1 MSEIQ
6 DAAQIIRVSFE
17 GAEII
22 MKLGKANLDFLKGVC
37 AVFKNLLDQEK
48 LSGKT
53 SVKQLLKSGGDLQVF
68 KFRTEDMATVKKMAD
83 KYGILY
89 SILPDLN
96 KSDGMSEILFHSQA
110 APRIQAIMEQIQ
122 NSKIESMDDY
132 FANAEPEELEKAVQ
146 EAEKKP
152 AMPKENEYRV
162 AAEEFI
168 KNPGAKVSDVRS
180 RLNMTWLEIW
190 PIVKH
195 MESNNLAER
204 GKDGT
209 LTMKMNPAQFRELI
223 KSEQWKSW
231 FGKEEADSR
240 RGAGRSPSDDKTEE
254 LKRIQKMSRE
264 NPKVNGITIDRKM
277 VTEETEK
284 NIKTRIPYKRD
295 EYIWLRKS
303 EISWINGNKTI
314 YASLEKEKNYM
325 VLDRENKPVRTVSG
339 QTLYEQSY
347 DPVNREHIRRQQEQK
362 QRRQQQ
368 KQREYKRTQKALEDT
383 RKALSGRKGR

>member
-22 MKLGKANLDFLKGVC
+22 MKLGKANLDFLKGIC

-180 RLNMTWLEIW
+180 RLNMSWLEIW

-195 MESNNLAER
+195 MESNNLAEL

-209 LTMKMNPAQFRELI
+209 LTMKMDPAQFRELI
-223 KSEQWKSW
+223 NSEQWKSW

-284 NIKTRIPYKRD
+284 NIKTRIPYKQD

-314 YASLEKEKNYM
+314 YASLEKEK
-325 VLDRENKPVRTVSG
+325 
-339 QTLYEQSY
+339 
-347 DPVNREHIRRQQEQK
+347 
-362 QRRQQQ
+362 
-368 KQREYKRTQKALEDT
+368 
-383 RKALSGRKGR
+383 

>member
-22 MKLGKANLDFLKGVC
+22 LKLGKANLDFVKGVC
-37 AVFKNLLDQEK
+37 AVIKKMLDQEK

-68 KFRTEDMATVKKMAD
+68 KFQTEDLATVKKMAD

-110 APRIQAIMEQIQ
+110 APRIKSIMEQIQ
-122 NSKIESMDDY
+122 NSKIETMDDY
-132 FANAEPEELEKAVQ
+132 FANAEPEELEKTVRDEQ
-146 EAEKKP
+146 KKSG
-152 AMPKENEYRV
+152 MPKEKEYRV
-162 AAEEFI
+162 TAEEI
-168 KNPGAKVSDVRS
+168 LKNPGAKVSDVRS

-190 PIVKH
+190 PVVKH
-195 MESNNLAER
+195 MESNGLAEL

-209 LTMKMNPAQFRELI
+209 VSMKMDSEQFREFMES
-223 KSEQWKSW
+223 KQWKAW
-231 FGKEEADSR
+231 FGSR
-240 RGAGRSPSDDKTEE
+240 ETGQRHGTESVLPVDKMEE
-254 LKRIQKMSRE
+254 LKRIQKESKD

-277 VTEETEK
+277 VMEETEK
-284 NIKTRIPYKRD
+284 NIKTRIPYKKD

-303 EISWINGNKTI
+303 EITWINGNKTI
-314 YASLEKEKNYM
+314 YAGLEKRRPIRYW
-325 VLDRENKPVRTVSG
+325 
-339 QTLYEQSY
+339 TLPTSRCGE
-347 DPVNREHIRRQQEQK
+347 
-362 QRRQQQ
+362 
-368 KQREYKRTQKALEDT
+368 
-383 RKALSGRKGR
+383 

>member
-132 FANAEPEELEKAVQ
+132 FANAKPEELEKAVQ

-180 RLNMTWLEIW
+180 RLNMSWLEIW

-223 KSEQWKSW
+223 NSEQWKSW

>member
-1 MSEIQ
+1 
-6 DAAQIIRVSFE
+6 
-17 GAEII
+17 
-22 MKLGKANLDFLKGVC
+22 
-37 AVFKNLLDQEK
+37 
-48 LSGKT
+48 
-53 SVKQLLKSGGDLQVF
+53 
-68 KFRTEDMATVKKMAD
+68 
-83 KYGILY
+83 
-89 SILPDLN
+89 
-96 KSDGMSEILFHSQA
+96 
-110 APRIQAIMEQIQ
+110 
-122 NSKIESMDDY
+122 MDDY

-180 RLNMTWLEIW
+180 RLNMSWLEIW

-195 MESNNLAER
+195 MESNNLAEL

-209 LTMKMNPAQFRELI
+209 LTMKMDPAQFRELI
-223 KSEQWKSW
+223 NSEQWKSW

-284 NIKTRIPYKRD
+284 NIKTRIPYKQD

>member
-22 MKLGKANLDFLKGVC
+22 MKLGKANLDFVKSVC
-37 AVFKNLLDQEK
+37 AVLKNMLDQEK

-68 KFRTEDMATVKKMAD
+68 KFRTEDMPTVKKLAD

-96 KSDGMSEILFHSQA
+96 KADGMSEILFHSQA
-110 APRIQAIMEQIQ
+110 APRIQSIMEQIQ
-122 NSKIESMDDY
+122 NTKIESMDDY

-152 AMPKENEYRV
+152 VVPKENEYRI
-162 AAEEFI
+162 AAGEFA
-168 KNPGAKVSDVRS
+168 KHPGAKVSDVRS

-195 MESNNLAER
+195 MESNHLAEL

-209 LTMKMNPAQFRELI
+209 LTMKMDPGQFQEFTN
-223 KSEQWKSW
+223 SEQWQVW
-231 FGKEEADSR
+231 FGKKEADLR
-240 RGAGRSPSDDKTEE
+240 RGSGKSPSDDKAEE

-284 NIKTRIPYKRD
+284 NIKTRIPYKKD

-303 EISWINGNKTI
+303 EIAWINGNKTI

-325 VLDRENKPVRTVSG
+325 VLDSENKPVRSISG
-339 QTLYEQSY
+339 QRLYEESY
-347 DPVNREHIRRQQEQK
+347 DPVNRERIRRQQEQK
-362 QRRQQQ
+362 QKRQQQ
-368 KQREYKRTQKALEDT
+368 RQREYKRTQKALEDT
-383 RKALSGRKGR
+383 RKALGGRKGR

>member
-6 DAAQIIRVSFE
+6 DAAQIIRVTFE

-22 MKLGKANLDFLKGVC
+22 MKLGKANMDFVKDVC
-37 AVFKNLLDQEK
+37 AVFKKMLDQEK

-53 SVKQLLKSGGDLQVF
+53 TVKQLLKSGGDLQVF
-68 KFRTEDMATVKKMAD
+68 KFQTENLQTVKKMAD

-96 KSDGMSEILFHSQA
+96 KADGMSEILFHSQA
-110 APRIQAIMEQIQ
+110 APRIKAIMEQIQ

-146 EAEKKP
+146 DAEKKP
-152 AMPKENEYRV
+152 VLPKENEYRV
-162 AAEEFI
+162 AAEEI
-168 KNPGAKVSDVRS
+168 LKNPGAKVSDIRS

-195 MESNNLAER
+195 MESNGLATL

-209 LTMKMNPAQFRELI
+209 VSMNMGPDQFREFMD
-223 KSEQWKSW
+223 SQQWKAW
-231 FGKEEADSR
+231 FGKQEAGR
-240 RGAGRSPSDDKTEE
+240 RGGTGPSISGDKLEE
-254 LKRIQKMSRE
+254 IRRIQKAYKD

-284 NIKTRIPYKRD
+284 NIKTRIPYKKD

-303 EISWINGNKTI
+303 EITWINGNKTI
-314 YASLEKEKNYM
+314 YASLEKGKDYM

-339 QTLYEQSY
+339 QKLYEQSY

-362 QRRQQQ
+362 RKRQQ
-368 KQREYKRTQKALEDT
+368 KQQEYRRTQKALEDT

>member
-22 MKLGKANLDFLKGVC
+22 MKLGKANLDFLKGIC

-180 RLNMTWLEIW
+180 RLNMSWLEIW

-195 MESNNLAER
+195 MESNNLAELR
-204 GKDGT
+204 KDGT
-209 LTMKMNPAQFRELI
+209 LTMKMDPAQFRELI
-223 KSEQWKSW
+223 NSEQWKSW

-284 NIKTRIPYKRD
+284 NIKTRIPYKQD

-339 QTLYEQSY
+339 RTLYEQSY

>member
-180 RLNMTWLEIW
+180 RLNMSWLEIW

-223 KSEQWKSW
+223 NSEQWKSW

>member
-209 LTMKMNPAQFRELI
+209 LTMKMDPAQFRELI
-223 KSEQWKSW
+223 NSEQWKSW

-339 QTLYEQSY
+339 QALYEQSY

>member
-180 RLNMTWLEIW
+180 RLNMSWLEIW

-195 MESNNLAER
+195 MESNNLAEL

-209 LTMKMNPAQFRELI
+209 LTMKMDPAQFRELI
-223 KSEQWKSW
+223 NSEQWKSW

-284 NIKTRIPYKRD
+284 NIKTRIPYKQD

-325 VLDRENKPVRTVSG
+325 VLDRENKPVRTISG

>member
-195 MESNNLAER
+195 MESNNLAELAE
-204 GKDGT
+204 DGT
-209 LTMKMNPAQFRELI
+209 LTMKMDPAQFRELI
-223 KSEQWKSW
+223 NSEQWKSW

>member
-22 MKLGKANLDFLKGVC
+22 MKLGKANLDFLKGIC

-180 RLNMTWLEIW
+180 RLNMSWLEIW

-195 MESNNLAER
+195 MESNNLAELR
-204 GKDGT
+204 KDGT
-209 LTMKMNPAQFRELI
+209 LTMKMDPAQFRELI
-223 KSEQWKSW
+223 NSEQWKSW

-284 NIKTRIPYKRD
+284 NIKTRIPYKQD